1 MKRQTYVSVLSVLVL
16 LVAAVVLA
24 PSGAPLTAAS
34 FSQSDKA
41 HQEPDS
47 GGKSS
52 AQTTNGNGN
61 EPLGGPLSAAEQD
74 FLNRAYP
81 AADIPL
87 VATKVAQR
95 DFQNAD
101 QRGQQNGD
109 VGNFTWTS
117 IGPTVAQMPG
127 VLTFTGAPF
136 VTSGRISAL
145 AISPNCGEDECRLY
159 VGAAGGGIWRTDNAL
174 SNQPSWRFISASFAS
189 NAIGTIVI
197 DPTDHSG
204 RTIYVGTGEPNASG
218 DSEAGMG
225 IYKSTNGGDSWSLV
239 PGSTFAQGR
248 AISSIVIDPANHN
261 TLYVGITRAV
271 RGVSSVTGG
280 SGTSNPGFAPVGLY
294 KSTNGGTSFSSVW
307 DGNSTVRGVNHVEL
321 DPSNASIVYA
331 AAFQQGIWRSE
342 AAAAPGSF
350 HQVFVPT
357 SPGQNTDRTSFALTT
372 KAGHTRAYVADGS
385 VGGGAGGTYSQVWRN
400 DNMNQAASVLVVGG
414 ANADGWTALTD
425 PVNGNP
431 GYATYNFCTG
441 QCWYDNDILT
451 PAGQP
456 DTVFVIGSYQYTE
469 YGFRSNG
476 RAVLRS
482 TTAGEPDPAHNNRT
496 FTDLTWDATSVTTPN
511 GIHPDQHA
519 LVFLPGNPNVWFE
532 GSDGGLVRSS
542 GAYVDASSQC
552 AGRVM
557 GPASHLTCQRL
568 LSAIPTRLF
577 SLNSGLNT
585 LQFQHLAANPQNPTG
600 ELQGGTQDNGTWL
613 YTGSRKVW
621 NQTIYGD
628 GGLSGYNAANP
639 TIRFN
644 TFFSEY
650 TDTNFR
656 GGDPTKWVVTSGPL
670 LNSPEGSQFYMPII
684 ADPNTAKAG
693 SMFAGLQGVWRTT
706 DNGGNQAF
714 LEANCPEFTTDGAKA
729 TCGDWVELG
738 GAAGDLTTTAR
749 GSKAGNF
756 MAQVARASSDTGTL
770 WAATGTGRVF
780 ISKNADGPAA
790 SVTWTRLDSLAPNS
804 PTRFVS
810 SIVVDPSNPNHAW
823 IAYSGYN
830 INNPTTPGHVF
841 EVTYNGATAT
851 WKDLDGGTGP
861 MGDLPVT
868 AFARD
873 PQNGDLY
880 AGTDFGV
887 LRLAAGSDTWEA
899 LSNGIPKV
907 EVVYLLIPSGTHT
920 LFAAT
925 HGRGAWQLDLP
936 RGENGGGNGGGGG
949 GGN

>member
-1 MKRQTYVSVLSVLVL
+1 MKKHTYVGVFSVLAL
-16 LVAAVVLA
+16 LVAAVAAA
-24 PSGAPLTAAS
+24 PYQAPLTATS
-34 FSQSDKA
+34 YSQSAKA
-41 HQEPDS
+41 HLEPDA
-47 GGKSS
+47 GGKASI
-52 AQTTNGNGN
+52 QTKNGNGN

-87 VATKVAQR
+87 VATQVAQR

-101 QRGQQNGD
+101 QRGQQKGD
-109 VGNFTWTS
+109 VGGFKWTS

-145 AISPNCGEDECRLY
+145 AISPNCSADECRVY

-174 SNQPSWRFISASFAS
+174 SNQPDWRFISGTFAS

-197 DPTDHSG
+197 DPTDQSG

-225 IYKSTNGGDSWSLV
+225 IYRSTNGGDSWSLV

-248 AISSIVIDPANHN
+248 AISSIVIDPANRN

-294 KSTNGGTSFSSVW
+294 KSTNGGATFSFVW
-307 DGNSTVRGVNHVEL
+307 NGNSTVRGVNHVEL

-331 AAFQQGIWRSE
+331 AAYQQGIWRSQ
-342 AAAAPGSF
+342 ASAAPGSF
-350 HQVFVPT
+350 EQVFVPT

-385 VGGGAGGTYSQVWRN
+385 VGGGAGGTYSQVFRN
-400 DNMNQAASVLVVGG
+400 DNMSQAASVLVG
-414 ANADGWTALTD
+414 GWTPLTNS
-425 PVNGNP
+425 VNGTP

-482 TTAGEPDPAHNNRT
+482 TTAGDPDPAHNNRT
-496 FTDLTWDATSVTTPN
+496 FTDMTWDATSATTPN

-542 GAYVDASSQC
+542 GVYVDASSQC
-552 AGRVM
+552 ASRSM
-557 GPASHLTCQRL
+557 GPASHTTCGRL

-577 SLNSGLNT
+577 SLNSGLST
-585 LQFQHLAANPQNPTG
+585 LQFQHLSANPQNPTG

-639 TIRFN
+639 NIRFN

-650 TDTNFR
+650 TDTNFQ

-684 ADPNTAKAG
+684 ADPLPAKGG

-706 DNGGNQAF
+706 DNGGNQAY
-714 LEANCPEFTTDGAKA
+714 LEANCPEFTTDGANPI
-729 TCGDWVELG
+729 CGDWVELG
-738 GAAGDLTTTAR
+738 GSAGDLTTAAR
-749 GSKAGNF
+749 GSKPGNF
-756 MAQVARASSDTGTL
+756 MAQVARASGDTSTL

-830 INNPTTPGHVF
+830 INNSTTPGHVF

-851 WKDLDGGTGP
+851 WTSLDGGTGP

-868 AFARD
+868 ALARD
-873 PQNGDLY
+873 NQNGDLF

-887 LRLAAGSDTWEA
+887 LRLASGSDTWEA

-907 EVVYLLIPSGTHT
+907 EVVYLLIPPGTRT

-936 RGENGGGNGGGGG
+936 RGGHGGGNGGGG
-949 GGN
+949 N

>member
-1 MKRQTYVSVLSVLVL
+1 LKRHTYVGVFSVLAL

-34 FSQSDKA
+34 FAQSAKA
-41 HQEPDS
+41 HLEPDA
-47 GGKSS
+47 GGKASI
-52 AQTTNGNGN
+52 QTTNGNGN

-74 FLNRAYP
+74 FQNRAYP

-87 VATKVAQR
+87 VATKVAQQ

-109 VGNFTWTS
+109 VGNFKWTS

-174 SNQPSWRFISASFAS
+174 SNQPNWRFISGSFAS

-248 AISSIVIDPANHN
+248 AISSIVIDPSNHS
-261 TLYVGITRAV
+261 TMYVGTTRAV

-280 SGTSNPGFAPVGLY
+280 SGANNPGFAPFGLY
-294 KSTNGGTSFSSVW
+294 KSSNGGTTFSFVW
-307 DGNSTVRGVNHVEL
+307 DGNATLRGVNHVEL

-331 AAFQQGIWRSE
+331 AAYQQGIWRSQ
-342 AAAAPGSF
+342 ASAAPGSF
-350 HQVFVPT
+350 EQVFVPT
-357 SPGQNTDRTSFALTT
+357 SPLQNTDRTSFALTT
-372 KAGHTRAYVADGS
+372 KAGHTRAYAADGA
-385 VGGGAGGTYSQVWRN
+385 VGPAKDKDGNVVGTYSQVWRN
-400 DNMNQAASVLVVGG
+400 DNMNQAASVLVAGG
-414 ANADGWTALTD
+414 GWVNLTN
-425 PVNGNP
+425 PSNGTP
-431 GYATYNFCTG
+431 GYATYNYCTG

-469 YGFRSNG
+469 YGLRSNG
-476 RAVLRS
+476 RAVIRS
-482 TTAGEPDPAHNNRT
+482 TTAGDPDPAHNNRT
-496 FTDLTWDATSVTTPN
+496 FTDMTFDATSPTTPN

-552 AGRVM
+552 DHRGLLPT
-557 GPASHLTCQRL
+557 GNSIKTCRLL
-568 LSAIPTRLF
+568 LSAIPTQLF

-670 LNSPEGSQFYMPII
+670 LNSPEGSEFYMPII
-684 ADPNTAKAG
+684 ADPNPAKGG
-693 SMFAGLQGVWRTT
+693 SMFAGLEGVWRTT
-706 DNGGNQAF
+706 DNGGDQAY
-714 LEANCPEFTTDGAKA
+714 LEANCPEFTTDGADPH
-729 TCGDWVELG
+729 CGDWVELG
-738 GAAGDLTTTAR
+738 GSLNAGDPGGL
-749 GSKAGNF
+749 

-770 WAATGTGRVF
+770 WAATSHGRVF
-780 ISKNADGPAA
+780 ISKNADAA
-790 SVTWTRLDSLAPNS
+790 NASSVTFTRLDATAANAPN
-804 PTRFVS
+804 RFVS
-810 SIVVDPSNPNHAW
+810 SIVVDPENPNHAW

-830 INNPTTPGHVF
+830 VTAGNKAPGHVF
-841 EVTYNGATAT
+841 EVTYDGTTAT
-851 WKDLDGGTGP
+851 WKNLDGGTGP
-861 MGDLPVT
+861 MGDLPLT
-868 AFARD
+868 ALARD
-873 PQNGDLY
+873 PQTGDLF

-887 LRLAAGSDTWEA
+887 LRLASGGDTWEA

-936 RGENGGGNGGGGG
+936 RGNGGGGG
-949 GGN
+949 GGGGN